1 MIRFGLV
8 GCRLPFGV
16 IKETKRIYL
25 RPDTIS
31 SRSLARTSEV
41 ESSDPKAPILWEGT
55 ASTKN
60 IEPIANERCPYM
72 NYIDIHTHSRIKRH
86 EGRAFETVGS
96 KAVHARLAAFFEG
109 YHDISAS
116 NVSRHPN
123 SNNHA
128 LPPRVPHRHLALLR
142 FIYASAERQI
152 HLTSWDVAIRIQVR
166 GIGTHNNMLNIA
178 LRSFGRQLHIASVRI
193 GA

>member
-1 MIRFGLV
+1 MTILV
-8 GCRLPFGV
+8 GDECFPG
-16 IKETKRIYL
+16 IQGC
-25 RPDTIS
+25 
-31 SRSLARTSEV
+31 SLVFHEEDRVSVCDIEAKLLTATSA
-41 ESSDPKAPILWEGT
+41 D
-55 ASTKN
+55 
-60 IEPIANERCPYM
+60 
-72 NYIDIHTHSRIKRH
+72 
-86 EGRAFETVGS
+86 
-96 KAVHARLAAFFEG
+96 ARLAAFFEG

-116 NVSRHPN
+116 TLSRHPN

-166 GIGTHNNMLNIA
+166 GIGTHNNILNIA